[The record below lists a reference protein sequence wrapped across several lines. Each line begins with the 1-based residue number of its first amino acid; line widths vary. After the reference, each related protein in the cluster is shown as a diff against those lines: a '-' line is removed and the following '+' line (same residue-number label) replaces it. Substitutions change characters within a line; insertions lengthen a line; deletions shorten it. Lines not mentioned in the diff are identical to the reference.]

1 MCHIT
6 NKVEVNEQFA
16 QTFSLNRGI
25 KVFGDKGKDAAFK
38 EVKQLHDRVVVF
50 KPIRL
55 INKTRR
61 REREPR
67 RPHFPR
73 RETRWH
79 S

>member
-55 INKTRR
+55 INMNPE
-61 REREPR
+61 ERKRAMEAS
-67 RPHFPR
+67 F
-73 RETRWH
+73 
-79 S
+79 SS